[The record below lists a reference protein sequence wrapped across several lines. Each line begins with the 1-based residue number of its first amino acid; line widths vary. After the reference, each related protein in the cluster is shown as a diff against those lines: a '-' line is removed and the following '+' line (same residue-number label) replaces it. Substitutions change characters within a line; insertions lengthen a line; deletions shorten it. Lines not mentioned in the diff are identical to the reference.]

1 MCLEEPFLQM
11 WSHIMFLF
19 VLLCRKTRSHLV
31 FTKWMN
37 TVILTISMYL
47 SNSATLVV
55 VHDTPEDVST
65 DHPYIGFRD
74 ELQFLT
80 DCD

>member
-1 MCLEEPFLQM
+1 
-11 WSHIMFLF
+11 
-19 VLLCRKTRSHLV
+19 
-31 FTKWMN
+31 MN